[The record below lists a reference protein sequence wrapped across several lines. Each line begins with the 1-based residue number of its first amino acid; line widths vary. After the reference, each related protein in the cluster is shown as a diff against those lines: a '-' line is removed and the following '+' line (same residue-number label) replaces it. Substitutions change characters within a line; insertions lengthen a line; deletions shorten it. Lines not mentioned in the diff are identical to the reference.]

1 MGRKG
6 KFLITFLLVL
16 VGTLVLVSFLSAA
29 THDSPQDAA
38 ARYMEELH
46 AQEQAQ
52 GLSAP
57 AMGQQGVPVI
67 ASLAGFLCILAV
79 PVTGW
84 LMMAKARRDRQRVQ
98 ERRQSRRERRGISPS
113 LKYRV

>member
-16 VGTLVLVSFLSAA
+16 AGTLILVSALSAA
-29 THDSPQDAA
+29 THDSPRVAA

-46 AQEQAQ
+46 AQERTQE
-52 GLSAP
+52 LSAP
-57 AMGQQGVPVI
+57 ATGQQGVPVI
-67 ASLAGFLCILAV
+67 ASLAGFMCILAV

-84 LMMAKARRDRQRVQ
+84 LMIAKARRDRQRVQ
-98 ERRQSRRERRGISPS
+98 ERRRSRRERRGVSPS